1 MSEAELP
8 GPSDKPGDDNDSG
21 SEVPMLP
28 PIPERFAVNDA
39 SSANWVIRKIAEAR
53 AYSAHVQCWA
63 AAEMR
68 RAENEERY
76 LMQRFGAQLE
86 SWARQHLQDT
96 GSRRRSIPLP
106 SGTIGFRSSASRLEI
121 ADQTA
126 LLNWCR
132 SNLIAAVVVELKAR
146 GTDALNLSAWRTT
159 HCPSAIAVES
169 VMKWVVDEHFRAT
182 GECPSGTQNVVGEK
196 FFIK

>member
-1 MSEAELP
+1 MSEAESP
-8 GPSDKPGDDNDSG
+8 DRSDPACDGDSG
-21 SEVPMLP
+21 EAPTLP
-28 PIPERFAVNDA
+28 PIPERFAVNDV

-53 AYSAHVQCWA
+53 TYAEHVQSWA
-63 AAEMR
+63 AAEIR

-86 SWARQHLQDT
+86 TWARQHLQDT

-106 SGTIGFRSSASRLEI
+106 GGTIGFRSAASRLEI

-132 SNLIAAVVVELKAR
+132 ENLTAAIVVELKAS
-146 GTDALNLSAWRTT
+146 GTDALTLTAWRAT
-159 HCPSAIAVES
+159 HCPSAIAAES
-169 VMKWVVDEHFRAT
+169 VMKSVVDEHFRAT
-182 GECPSGTQNVVGEK
+182 GECPAGTQHVVGER